1 MTDIEQYA
9 QRYAERIEAALIGA
23 CPRAVIRAEA
33 LATAR
38 YATRLAT
45 RVVEMAGGTPVQP
58 DNPIDRGDWFG
69 MDAIIEWAT
78 WAAHTEGTEA
88 SDCEKAICIAHA
100 ITEAVQEYDAAK
112 DRERALT
119 PVSDAPAPDDRC
131 PECIRRDSRVRWH
144 DDGSVWYCP
153 IEGCANHADAERDA
167 NGKDGA
173 R

>member
-23 CPRAVIRAEA
+23 CPRAVIRAES

-45 RVVEMAGGTPVQP
+45 RVVELAG
-58 DNPIDRGDWFG
+58 I
-69 MDAIIEWAT
+69 
-78 WAAHTEGTEA
+78 
-88 SDCEKAICIAHA
+88 
-100 ITEAVQEYDAAK
+100 
-112 DRERALT
+112 
-119 PVSDAPAPDDRC
+119 DDRC

-153 IEGCANHADAERDA
+153 VEGCANHADAELAA